1 MGRVFREVKIRS
13 NIGEDEVRA
22 LFDTGASRTFIRNDI
37 AKKIGSLVE
46 LRRPR
51 IATLGDG
58 ENKIKIKEG
67 IFLEISLDD
76 YVISTDADVSD
87 KLAHEL
93 IIGASTMQEWGI
105 IVVDAESEKV
115 IIKERKTSFELV

>member
-1 MGRVFREVKIRS
+1 MVFREVKVRS

-46 LRRPR
+46 LTRPR

-58 ENKIKIKEG
+58 ENKIREG

-105 IVVDAESEKV
+105 VVDAESEKV
-115 IIKERKTSFELV
+115 VIKERKTSFELV